1 MVRSLIF
8 IFFALFLTF
17 PALAQQGVDSI
28 EVSLDSTVYAVT
40 DEAVVGSTTLNKK
53 DWATVGDDTVAV
65 RAVRYDHAAI
75 AALQA
80 NPDHDY
86 DRSLH
91 VENLLWDRLMRWLQE
106 MLRKVFGSKAG
117 SLVFSNLHWAV
128 LIIAVILLLLFLRK
142 RLFHSVF
149 TPEAGTPRQ
158 VMAIEEDIEK
168 LDLDRLLAKAEGEG
182 HWRTALRY
190 QYLKVLRRLIDEG
203 RIEWQPRYTDRE
215 YLRQLKDPAE
225 RASFS
230 EISFLFKW
238 AWYGNAPMDE
248 ARYRKLSPA
257 FVELHSPAKR

>member
-1 MVRSLIF
+1 MVRSLTF
-8 IFFALFLTF
+8 IFFALFLAF
-17 PALAQQGVDSI
+17 LALAQQGVDSI
-28 EVSLDSTVYAVT
+28 EEALDSTVHAITKY
-40 DEAVVGSTTLNKK
+40 EVVEPASLTKK

-65 RAVRYDHAAI
+65 RDVRYDPAAI

-80 NPDHDY
+80 SPDYDY

-91 VENLLWDRLMRWLQE
+91 VENLWWDRLMRWLQE

-117 SLVFSNLHWAV
+117 SVVFSNLHWAV
-128 LIIAVILLLLFLRK
+128 LIIAVILLVLFLRK

-168 LDLDRLLAKAEGEG
+168 LDLDRLLAKAEREG
-182 HWRTALRY
+182 NWRTALRY

-203 RIEWQPRYTDRE
+203 RIEWQPRYTDRD
-215 YLRQLKDPAE
+215 YLRQLKEPVE

-248 ARYRKLSPA
+248 ARYRKLAPA
-257 FVELHSPAKR
+257 FVEFHSPASR

>member
-1 MVRSLIF
+1 MVRTLIF
-8 IFFALFLTF
+8 ILFALFLAF

-28 EVSLDSTVYAVT
+28 EESLDSTGYAIT
-40 DEAVVGSTTLNKK
+40 DDAVVGSTTLTKK
-53 DWATVGDDTVAV
+53 DWANVGDDTVAV
-65 RAVRYDHAAI
+65 REVRYDSVAI

-80 NPDHDY
+80 NPDYDY

-117 SLVFSNLHWAV
+117 SLVFNNLHWAV
-128 LIIAVILLLLFLRK
+128 LIVAVILLLAFLRK
-142 RLFHSVF
+142 RLFHRVF
-149 TPEAGTPRQ
+149 TPEVGTPRQ

-168 LDLDRLLAKAEGEG
+168 LDLDRLLAKAESEG
-182 HWRTALRY
+182 NWRTALRY

-248 ARYRKLSPA
+248 ARYRRLAPA
-257 FVELHSPAKR
+257 FVEFHSPAKR